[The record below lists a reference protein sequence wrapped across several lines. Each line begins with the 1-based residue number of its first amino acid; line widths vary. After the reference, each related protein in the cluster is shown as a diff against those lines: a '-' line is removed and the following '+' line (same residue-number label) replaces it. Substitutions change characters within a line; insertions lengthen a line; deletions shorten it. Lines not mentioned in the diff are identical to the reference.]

1 VKGKIKKL
9 LGWDDISNE
18 DDLFAKGIL
27 DSFGVIVF
35 IEKLEKEFDIR
46 LKSEDLIPQNFRN
59 VDSIAEIATRY
70 IEKTN

>member
-1 VKGKIKKL
+1 MKGKIKKL